1 MHMGRKYRTRLEV
14 LHDLLEASQKT
25 SRKTRIIGL
34 ANLNPAYFE
43 IYARFCLDHHLL
55 QFTTDGYRPTDRTEP
70 VLAAIR
76 RVISKSSELDD
87 ALRSLASVVR
97 QDPEVGDLGGPATRV
112 YGSDGW
118 EEGLWHSVPRLSLP
132 RSGAIARPPV
142 AGPGSDRPTFFLNS
156 RTSAPT
162 PMSLG
167 MSPIPLD
174 RNRSIEKSSRMRF
187 PPEVVP

>member
-1 MHMGRKYRTRLEV
+1 MGRKYRTRLEV
-14 LHDLLEASQKT
+14 LHDLLEASQRT

-55 QFTTDGYRPTDRTEP
+55 QFSTDGYRPTDRTEP

-87 ALRSLASVVR
+87 ALRALASVVR
-97 QDPEVGDLGGPATRV
+97 QGPEVGDLGGPATRV

-118 EEGLWHSVPRLSLP
+118 EEGLWHSVPRVSLP
-132 RSGAIARPPV
+132 RSGAIVRPLA
-142 AGPGSDRPTFFLNS
+142 AGPGTDRSTSPLNGG
-156 RTSAPT
+156 TGALT
-162 PMSLG
+162 PVSLG
-167 MSPIPLD
+167 MSPIPHD
-174 RNRSIEKSSRMRF
+174 RSRSIEKSSRMRF
-187 PPEVVP
+187 PPEIVP